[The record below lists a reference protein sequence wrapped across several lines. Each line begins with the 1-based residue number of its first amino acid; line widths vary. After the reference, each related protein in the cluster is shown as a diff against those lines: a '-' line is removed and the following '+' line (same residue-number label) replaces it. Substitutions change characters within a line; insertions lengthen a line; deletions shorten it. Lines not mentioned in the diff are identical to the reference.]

1 MIMDFRRLKMQNFDG
16 GVSAGYRKN
25 KLWMR
30 NFTGEYLRG
39 IERTS
44 CGCVILLRSICKVW
58 KTWSADA
65 KFAEEVSSSSR
76 KGKT

>member
-30 NFTGEYLRG
+30 NFTEEYLQGMENMECRCK
-39 IERTS
+39 I
-44 CGCVILLRSICKVW
+44 CGGSILKL
-58 KTWSADA
+58 
-65 KFAEEVSSSSR
+65 
-76 KGKT
+76 